1 MAVGEHVHDVRLDV
15 LQDTG
20 VVRDHEDAELVGF
33 LGAVH
38 AFGHDAQGV
47 HVEAGIG
54 LVHDGEL
61 RLEQFELEHFGA
73 LLLAAGEAHIQIAVS
88 IALIH
93 AQRFHLLGQLL
104 TERKHFDG
112 LAGNGVL
119 GRAQEILQR
128 DAGDLFGGLEREEHA
143 QLCPHIGRLVGH
155 ILTLKND
162 LAAGNGITGVAHQGA
177 HQGGFTGT
185 VVAHQNMGL
194 TGINGQVQTVQKHFL
209 LLAYG
214 NLQIFDFQQGTA
226 HGIHLQMI
234 SGTARLGIES
244 RVMR

>member
-1 MAVGEHVHDVRLDV
+1 MQALQDFGVVGDDDQGVVLVVVSAHALCHRLHGIHVQAGVRLV
-15 LQDTG
+15 QQGQRGFEHQQLQNL
-20 VVRDHEDAELVGF
+20 AL
-33 LGAVH
+33 
-38 AFGHDAQGV
+38 
-47 HVEAGIG
+47 
-54 LVHDGEL
+54 
-61 RLEQFELEHFGA
+61 
-73 LLLAAGEAHIQIAVS
+73 LLLAAGEAHIQIAVG

-93 AQRFHLLGQLL
+93 AQSFHLLGQLL

-155 ILTLKND
+155 ILTLEND

-177 HQGGFTGT
+177 HQGGFTST

>member
-1 MAVGEHVHDVRLDV
+1 MKAKINKTNAVRLLDKAKI
-15 LQDTG
+15 DY
-20 VVRDHEDAELVGF
+20 ELIPYEV
-33 LGAVH
+33 
-38 AFGHDAQGV
+38 D
-47 HVEAGIG
+47 E
-54 LVHDGEL
+54 
-61 RLEQFELEHFGA
+61 
-73 LLLAAGEAHIQIAVS
+73 
-88 IALIH
+88 
-93 AQRFHLLGQLL
+93 
-104 TERKHFDG
+104 
-112 LAGNGVL
+112 
-119 GRAQEILQR
+119 
-128 DAGDLFGGLEREEHA
+128 
-143 QLCPHIGRLVGH
+143 
-155 ILTLKND
+155 ND
-162 LAAGNGITGVAHQGA
+162 LAAAHGITGVAHQGA